1 MNKKNFITSICLL
14 SLITTTLNAQ
24 ESEDSKD
31 KKVIIKKVK
40 PIKKVEKK
48 VIVIDEN
55 NFTKNETTT
64 PDVNDN
70 NSRKNKKITV
80 LVDGDKVTI
89 NGKPVEQMNDDEL
102 VELQGNGDHLKLIA
116 PYLRGNKRLHLQ
128 TPAPEML
135 EDFDM
140 QIEREMDIKMNK
152 ALLGV
157 VTAKDEKGAK
167 ITTVSKESAAEK
179 AGLKQDDIITKV
191 NDDKIENSAD
201 LTKTIGKYAP
211 DEKVKIT
218 YIRDGKTKTTDA
230 ILTKNNAPKA
240 RVFSFNNE
248 DEMPMEL
255 PFPPSNELNRFGKM
269 YHNNKPKVGFKIQ
282 DIEEGNGVK
291 ILDVAPETPAAKAGL
306 QKDDILIDVNG
317 EALKNVDDLKTKFAE
332 TKEGDV
338 LKIKFT
344 RNGAT
349 QNTEIKFPKKLK
361 TADL

>member
-1 MNKKNFITSICLL
+1 MNKKIFITSICLL

-240 RVFSFNNE
+240 RVFSFNSDNA
-248 DEMPMEL
+248 PMEMM
-255 PFPPSNELNRFGKM
+255 PFANDPHFDFKKM
-269 YHNNKPKVGFKIQ
+269 HRNNKPKAGFKIQ